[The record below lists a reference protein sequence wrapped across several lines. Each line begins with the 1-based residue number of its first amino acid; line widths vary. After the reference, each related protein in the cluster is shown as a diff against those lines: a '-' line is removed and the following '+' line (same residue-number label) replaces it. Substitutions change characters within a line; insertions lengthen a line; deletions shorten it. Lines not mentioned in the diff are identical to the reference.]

1 MVAVRS
7 CSVSFARSGY
17 TSELGDRQAATS
29 DYERSVLLD
38 PQYAQKD
45 YRVSITYYTT
55 IIYSPYYIGGYYR
68 SGAVVYYNTGIFYD
82 PFYGGTYRN
91 RPQIIN
97 IYNSPIIQVDPS
109 HQRRGDGSPRTI
121 IIRDRTINKATNGIN
136 PTPVG
141 TVSPRQSDRQVT
153 ITNPVS
159 PRPITI
165 PLERRDRQVTITQP
179 TIDTVPSEHRSRR
192 ERPETDRQPVFDRAM
207 PSQQFRPERG
217 RSEAAPNIPESDR
230 HRSRQR

>member
-1 MVAVRS
+1 M
-7 CSVSFARSGY
+7 
-17 TSELGDRQAATS
+17 
-29 DYERSVLLD
+29 
-38 PQYAQKD
+38 
-45 YRVSITYYTT
+45 
-55 IIYSPYYIGGYYR
+55 
-68 SGAVVYYNTGIFYD
+68 
-82 PFYGGTYRN
+82 RN
-91 RPQIIN
+91 VG
-97 IYNSPIIQVDPS
+97 YNSPIIQVDPS

-165 PLERRDRQVTITQP
+165 PLERRDRQVTITNPVIPQVNPRPIITPLERRDRQVTITQP